1 MALETLDAL
10 PIRSSPRISGRQK
23 SHSAILAVSQFVHV
37 SKIGRSNRK
46 TIRSRRLTATSQ
58 QTCSSKESTTRVNPR
73 FTKPSPQQRAQLL
86 LTNLFGIEIS
96 VLTQQNLELPLKPW
110 DTQICLACLASTAEN
125 SHEAKKKPSRSL
137 SLGNSDR
144 ISSTDLVGN
153 TMGFLLI
160 LPLNPAIEYPHL
172 APLLLLSLHSIPECI
187 QLILTRER
195 LFQTNKWKTTQKG
208 NTYHAFG
215 GKLVVCRKLIL
226 DIEET

>member
-58 QTCSSKESTTRVNPR
+58 QKCSSKESTTRVNPR
-73 FTKPSPQQRAQLL
+73 FTKPSPQKRAQLL

-125 SHEAKKKPSRSL
+125 SHEAKKNRPGVCR
-137 SLGNSDR
+137 LG
-144 ISSTDLVGN
+144 
-153 TMGFLLI
+153 
-160 LPLNPAIEYPHL
+160 
-172 APLLLLSLHSIPECI
+172 
-187 QLILTRER
+187 ILTEFPPRI
-195 LFQTNKWKTTQKG
+195 W
-208 NTYHAFG
+208 
-215 GKLVVCRKLIL
+215 LVIQWASC
-226 DIEET
+226 